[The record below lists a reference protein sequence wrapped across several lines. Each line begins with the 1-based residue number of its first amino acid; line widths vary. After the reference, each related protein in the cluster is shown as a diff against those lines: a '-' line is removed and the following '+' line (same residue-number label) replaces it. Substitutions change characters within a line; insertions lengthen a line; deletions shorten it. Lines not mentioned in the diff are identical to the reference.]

1 MFRGRFYDVNNREA
15 FGGINKFGGG
25 MSRNSKRVD
34 FDIIIDRKETLET
47 KIQASRDQFGL
58 VDFSISIEKFL

>member
-47 KIQASRDQFGL
+47 KIEASRDQFGFF
-58 VDFSISIEKFL
+58 DIDRKIFII

>member
-1 MFRGRFYDVNNREA
+1 
-15 FGGINKFGGG
+15 

-47 KIQASRDQFGL
+47 KIQALRDQFGL